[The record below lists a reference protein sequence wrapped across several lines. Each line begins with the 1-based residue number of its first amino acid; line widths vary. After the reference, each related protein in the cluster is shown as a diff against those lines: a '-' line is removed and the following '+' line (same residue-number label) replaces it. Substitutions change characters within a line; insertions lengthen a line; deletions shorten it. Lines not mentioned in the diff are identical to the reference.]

1 MKLSSALGLIKG
13 GEKTASAVAPTTP
26 SGSASPASDA
36 GERLKQ
42 ALKEATAPE
51 PQAKTASQA
60 SPTEDL
66 TKIAADLSKA
76 EHDSITKEAQL
87 YGAALCD
94 GFMARA
100 AQYTE
105 AAAKTAAVTPAPTA
119 KTAAVAGGTE
129 DFEKFAAENPGLIKE
144 AAELGYASTMGQL
157 EKLADAA
164 YAKGWNTTVQQIHK
178 AACDCFVAGFKD
190 TLQLAEA
197 PTR

>member
-13 GEKTASAVAPTTP
+13 GEKTASAVAPASAQT
-26 SGSASPASDA
+26 GSTSTSDA

-51 PQAKTASQA
+51 VQSKVAGHG
-60 SPTEDL
+60 SPVEDL

-76 EHDSITKEAQL
+76 EHESITKEAQL

-100 AQYTE
+100 AQYKE
-105 AAAKTAAVTPAPTA
+105 AADKAAPQTA
-119 KTAAVAGGTE
+119 KVASAP
-129 DFEKFAAENPGLIKE
+129 DASFEKFAAENAELVKE

-157 EKLADAA
+157 EKLAEAA
-164 YAKGWNTTVQQIHK
+164 YAQGWNTTVQQIHK
-178 AACDCFVAGFKD
+178 SACDCFVAGFKD
-190 TLQLAEA
+190 TLSLIENA
-197 PTR
+197 R

>member
-1 MKLSSALGLIKG
+1 MKLSSALNLIKG
-13 GEKTASAVAPTTP
+13 GEKTASAVTPAP
-26 SGSASPASDA
+26 APANAPPSDA

-51 PQAKTASQA
+51 PQAKTASAA
-60 SPTEDL
+60 SPVEDL

-76 EHDSITKEAQL
+76 EHEAITKEAQL

-100 AQYTE
+100 SQYKE
-105 AAAKTAAVTPAPTA
+105 AAARVAPSPATSVA
-119 KTAAVAGGTE
+119 KTAAVAGGTDE
-129 DFEKFAAENPGLIKE
+129 GFEKFAAENPELVKE
-144 AAELGYASTMGQL
+144 AAELGYASTVAQL
-157 EKLADAA
+157 EKLAEAA

-178 AACDCFVAGFKD
+178 AACDCFVAGFRD

-197 PTR
+197 TTR